1 MEINNP
7 LSLPEDY
14 LKAIGSATA
23 TLSTYEFLLEQL
35 IWKLLELDVTTGYGE
50 SLTTHMGFRQK
61 IHVIGTLCEQ
71 QHLNSDINQVNFII
85 AKKLLSKADEIS
97 VERNKIIHGIWG
109 NDPDTGATYLMNLSA
124 YGKFKFQQKYNNIED
139 LNNFID
145 EVNMERGKLVIFIGR
160 I

>member
-7 LSLPEDY
+7 LSLSEDY

-35 IWKLLELDVTTGYGE
+35 IWKLLGRDVTTGYGE

-71 QHLNSDINQVNFII
+71 QDINSDISQVHYTI
-85 AKKLLSKADEIS
+85 AKKLLSKANEIS
-97 VERNKIIHGIWG
+97 VERNKIIHGLWG

-124 YGKFKFQQKYNNIED
+124 YGKLNFQQKYSNIED
-139 LNNFID
+139 LNNFIGD
-145 EVNMERGKLVIFIGR
+145 VNMERGKLLVFIDR

>member
-14 LKAIGSATA
+14 LKVIGSATA

-35 IWKLLELDVTTGYGE
+35 IWKLLKLDITTGYGE

-71 QHLNSDINQVNFII
+71 KHKNSDISQDNYTI
-85 AKKLLSKADEIS
+85 AKKLLSKANEIS

-109 NDPDTGATYLMNLSA
+109 IDSDTGATFLINLSA
-124 YGKFKFQQKYNNIED
+124 YGKFNFQLKYSNIED
-139 LNNFID
+139 LNNFIGD
-145 EVNMERGKLVIFIGR
+145 VNKEREKLVVFTNSI
-160 I
+160 